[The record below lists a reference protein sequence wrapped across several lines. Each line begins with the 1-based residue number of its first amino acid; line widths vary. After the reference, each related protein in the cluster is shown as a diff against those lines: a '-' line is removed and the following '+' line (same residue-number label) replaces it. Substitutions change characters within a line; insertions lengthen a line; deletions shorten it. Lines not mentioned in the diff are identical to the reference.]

1 MIKER
6 NVFQAILIEYLGEP
20 IINATVDG
28 TNILTATGK
37 RLPVHTVRQT
47 RRVSLPK
54 GAHGYVAQ
62 MSSDSTDITR
72 HQFESQPEGSFKEN
86 TLFHYYEITFNK
98 NIQVKLFMDEVS
110 IKPNNNLDKSVSLV
124 PRNNRTQDTIKV
136 YFPPLTYGYIAH
148 IEQVI
153 SSVQKGQIL
162 SSKAVALPIKYY
174 KGLKTH
180 TEYQVTYQG
189 EVEMALFMDGELL
202 SKEWLPEIVIPQDG
216 GYKTHKDYF
225 PSNSSGQVLQWVQT
239 GGDGDIA
246 LFETDQ
252 TLLDMEQPQ
261 QPTPQG
267 Q

>member
-6 NVFQAILIEYLGEP
+6 QVFQALLIEYLGKP
-20 IINATVDG
+20 TIKVTVDG
-28 TNILTATGK
+28 TNILTTTGK
-37 RLPVHTVRQT
+37 MLPEHTVRQT

-54 GAHGYVAQ
+54 GSHGYVAQ
-62 MSSDSTDITR
+62 MTSDLTDIAR
-72 HQFESQPEGSFKEN
+72 YQFEGQPEGSFREN

-98 NIQVKLFMDEVS
+98 NIQIKMFMDEGS
-110 IKPNNNLDKSVSLV
+110 IKPNNNIDKSVSLV
-124 PRNNRTQDTIKV
+124 PRQGRNQDTIKV
-136 YFPPLTYGYIAH
+136 YFPPLTYGYIPH

-162 SSKAVALPIKYY
+162 SSKAVALPVKYY

-189 EVEMALFMDGELL
+189 EVELALFMDGQLL
-202 SKEWLPEIVIPQDG
+202 SKEWLPEVVIPQDG

-225 PSNSSGQVLQWVQT
+225 PSNSSGQVLQWIQT
-239 GGDGDIA
+239 DGDGDVA
-246 LFETDQ
+246 LLETDQ